1 MKKILVIEDDRG
13 VRDYL
18 ITILVRA
25 GYTAVAARD
34 GQEGVK
40 LHRRAPADVV
50 ITDIIM
56 PEKDGIETIL
66 DLRRTNPVPRVIAI
80 SGGGHISADDYL
92 RSATMLGADLA
103 LCKPFTGDEILTA
116 VDRLHADGT
125 NSDEQP
131 D

>member
-1 MKKILVIEDDRG
+1 MIKILVIEDDSV

-18 ITILVRA
+18 VTILVRA

-34 GQEGVK
+34 GEEGVM
-40 LHRRAPADVV
+40 LHQRAPADLV

-66 DLRRTNPVPRVIAI
+66 DLQRTDPVPKVIAI
-80 SGGGHISADDYL
+80 SGGGHIAADDYL
-92 RSATMLGADLA
+92 RSATLLGADLA

-116 VDRLHADGT
+116 VDRLIARRPAADERL
-125 NSDEQP
+125 D
-131 D
+131 